1 MKKLLAIA
9 VIAAALAAL
18 LATSAFAAG
27 PTTPTAPTGQ
37 AGSGFGYGPGQGIHT
52 PGTGL
57 AQGAAQGMGVRRG
70 APEWAG
76 DNEDVAKIL
85 GLTVEQLQAER
96 LSGKSLAQIAGDNK
110 DTLIAQLLEARTAS
124 VNDLLK
130 AGKITQAQAD
140 YMSSNMAEHV
150 KSMVERTNV
159 GRPAFAGQSP
169 MAGTGRGRWNR

>member
-1 MKKLLAIA
+1 MKKLLLIA
-9 VIAAALAAL
+9 VLIAALTAAF
-18 LATSAFAAG
+18 ATSAFAAG
-27 PTTPTAPTGQ
+27 PTSPGTPVPGTQP
-37 AGSGFGYGPGQGIHT
+37 GSAYGYGAGNGMHT

-57 AQGAAQGMGVRRG
+57 AQGAGMARRG

-85 GLTVEQLQAER
+85 GLTVEQLQTER
-96 LSGKSLAQIAGDNK
+96 LSGKSLAQIAGANK

-140 YMSSNMAEHV
+140 YMLSNMAERV
-150 KSMVERTNV
+150 KLQVERTNV

-169 MAGTGRGRWNR
+169 MAGTRGGRWNR

>member
-1 MKKLLAIA
+1 MKKILVIA
-9 VIAAALAAL
+9 VLVAALTAAF
-18 LATSAFAAG
+18 ATSAFAAG
-27 PTTPTAPTGQ
+27 PTTPTTPV
-37 AGSGFGYGPGQGIHT
+37 AGSGFGYGAGNGIHA

-57 AQGAAQGMGVRRG
+57 AQGAGTGARRG

-85 GLTVEQLQAER
+85 GLTVEQLQTER
-96 LSGKSLAQIAGDNK
+96 LSGKSLAQIVGANK
-110 DTLIAQLLEARTAS
+110 DTLVAQLLEARTAN

-140 YMSSNMAEHV
+140 YMLSNMAEHV
-150 KSMVERTNV
+150 KLQVERTNV